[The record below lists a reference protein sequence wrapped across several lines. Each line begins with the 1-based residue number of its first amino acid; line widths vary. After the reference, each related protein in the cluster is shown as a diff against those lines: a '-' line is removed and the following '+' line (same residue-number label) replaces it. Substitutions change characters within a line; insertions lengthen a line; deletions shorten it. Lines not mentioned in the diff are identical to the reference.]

1 MCVCARVCVRVCVH
15 THIHV
20 HINTGHTLASE
31 TETDEMTCAASVALK
46 AGLTRARVLDWDAGS
61 FVNLQADVHFPE
73 SPGIVQIEEF
83 GMHISADGLVLT
95 GVKLEAIM
103 ERRADHVSLD
113 DLARVATDIY
123 SDSASI
129 IQDLLTPIQKQMM
142 QVAYSGDALNR
153 APYTLLIAAA
163 MTPKLPAA
171 HYRVRGSLTYELSQ
185 ILGTV
190 EEVVEIGRLDMLIK
204 GSNACLLVGPHAH
217 VLEPLML
224 EWLKLHALLL
234 FADEV
239 YWRALQLSH
248 ELQHVSN
255 LITFGGRGQPTDTH
269 GDGGKERGQGGEGA
283 SVEVGRER
291 ELAHKA
297 SHDYLRLQLLQRQ
310 MTRSLEE
317 ELHLT
322 HKEGV
327 WRVDPEKL
335 GDTPE
340 EMELVQC
347 LVAYLDT
354 SAKRSAAV
362 AQVGR
367 DGEQTYMHTQT
378 QTHTQTHTYTHTH
391 MHTHLC
397 IYRSIYIHICIYIG
411 WDVGRS
417 NPHRLTHTSILL
429 HKHIGWEVGRC
440 NQIKQT

>member
-1 MCVCARVCVRVCVH
+1 MYICI
-15 THIHV
+15 HIY
-20 HINTGHTLASE
+20 TGHTLASE
-31 TETDEMTCAASVALK
+31 TETDEMTCAGSVAFK
-46 AGLTRARVLDWDAGS
+46 AGLTRARVLDWEAGS
-61 FVNLQADVHFPE
+61 FLNLQADVHFPE
-73 SPGIVQIEEF
+73 SPGIVQVEEF
-83 GMHISADGLVLT
+83 GMHLSADGLVLT
-95 GVKLEAIM
+95 GVKIEAIM
-103 ERRADHVSLD
+103 EKRADHVSLD

-123 SDSASI
+123 SDSACI

-217 VLEPLML
+217 KLEPLML

-248 ELQHVSN
+248 QLQHVSN
-255 LITFGGRGQPTDTH
+255 LITFGARGQPTDTH
-269 GDGGKERGQGGEGA
+269 GHGGKERGQGGEGA
-283 SVEVGRER
+283 RVEVGRER
-291 ELAHKA
+291 EMAHKA

-310 MTRSLEE
+310 MALSLEE
-317 ELHLT
+317 ELHLA

-327 WRVDPEKL
+327 WRVVPEEL

-340 EMELVQC
+340 ETELVQS
-347 LVAYLDT
+347 LAGYLDT

-367 DGEQTYMHTQT
+367 VEGRIAYVCIC
-378 QTHTQTHTYTHTH
+378 THTH
-391 MHTHLC
+391 RHTHTDSLSLSLSLTHTHVYMS
-397 IYRSIYIHICIYIG
+397 IYRSIDRSMCIYVYIG
-411 WDVGRS
+411 WEVRRS
-417 NPHRLTHTSILL
+417 NPHRHIHASILL
-429 HKHIGWEVGRC
+429 HKHIGWEVRRS